1 MKCEHCGWRSAM
13 RNWIICKKCWKMF
26 MGDIEIPLKGKK

>member
-1 MKCEHCGWRSAM
+1 M
-13 RNWIICKKCWKMF
+13 RDWIICKKCWKMF

>member
-1 MKCEHCGWRSAM
+1 MKCEHCGKPAM
-13 RNWIICKKCWKMF
+13 RYWIICKKCWKMF